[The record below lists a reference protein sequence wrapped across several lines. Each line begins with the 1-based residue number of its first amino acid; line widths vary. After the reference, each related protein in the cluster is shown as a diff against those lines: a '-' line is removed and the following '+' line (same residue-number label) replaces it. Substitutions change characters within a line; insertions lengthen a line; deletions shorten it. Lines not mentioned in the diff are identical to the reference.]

1 MGVLYHRKNPRE
13 HIEQMYA
20 LTDDRGK
27 CVMETLVVDAKNS
40 LYPQGRYARMR
51 NIGVI
56 PNLTDLRQWMADAGY
71 QNIEL
76 IDLSPTTTKEQ
87 RSTPWMRFES
97 LDKSLDPQNASL
109 TVEGL
114 PAPLRAMLIGTR

>member
-1 MGVLYHRKNPRE
+1 MFFVFHR
-13 HIEQMYA
+13 HVSHLIIFA
-20 LTDDRGK
+20 VVGLDDLLLR
-27 CVMETLVVDAKNS
+27 LLQRAR
-40 LYPQGRYARMR
+40 GRYARVR

-97 LDKSLDPQNASL
+97 LDKSLDPKNASL